1 MCREV
6 RVRTEAEMA
15 GSPQSLVT
23 RSWGRTM
30 KWIILQGLRDSGS
43 ASPFVLDSGF

>member
-1 MCREV
+1 MRREV

-23 RSWGRTM
+23 RSRGRSM
-30 KWIILQGLRDSGS
+30 KWIILQGLKRQW
-43 ASPFVLDSGF
+43 LC